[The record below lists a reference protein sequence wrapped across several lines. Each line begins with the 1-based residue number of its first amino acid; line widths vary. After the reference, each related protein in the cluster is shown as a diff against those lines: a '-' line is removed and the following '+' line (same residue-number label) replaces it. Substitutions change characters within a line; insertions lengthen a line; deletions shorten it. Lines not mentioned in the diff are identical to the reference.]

1 MRQNGTLILAFLIIV
16 LISPVA
22 FAMGGPPAQVPTEE
36 TTSIQ
41 PQIQPQTGEAKS
53 VIEMKHTESDRLIK
67 SETELT
73 SLEAER
79 QKIENY
85 LEILNKKIIRAG
97 QAKNAKKL
105 SELWTIERKMSDEEK
120 KISKRILAIKEKHV
134 ELKPEE
140 VAVPV
145 KVEMPKQAEKPKAEN
160 PKVEKPKVEK
170 LLVEKPKSVGRNIVY
185 HDVVMGDTLISI
197 SRKYFGTPDYFR
209 EIAKMNNI
217 TDTAYLTQGT
227 SLMIDLSMGGGK
239 VGAVEQ
245 VQKAAPKP
253 AAGGIVYHTVTAGDT
268 LMGISRQYFDG
279 SELYYKDI
287 AQMNG
292 IAEPYLLEPG
302 MKLKIDTNLKK
313 NVEKPKL

>member
-36 TTSIQ
+36 TTA
-41 PQIQPQTGEAKS
+41 IQPQTVEAKA
-53 VIEMKHTESDRLIK
+53 VITTKEAESERLKK

-85 LEILNKKIIRAG
+85 LEILNKKIIKAG

-105 SELWTIERKMSDEEK
+105 SELWAIEKKMSDEEK
-120 KISKRILAIKEKHV
+120 KISKRILAIKEQHI

-145 KVEMPKQAEKPKAEN
+145 KLEMPKEA
-160 PKVEKPKVEK
+160 EKPKVEK
-170 LLVEKPKSVGRNIVY
+170 PLVEKPKAIGRNIVY

-209 EIAKMNNI
+209 EIAEMNNI

-253 AAGGIVYHTVTAGDT
+253 AEGGIIYHVVAAGDT

-302 MKLKIDTNLKK
+302 MKLKIDTNLMKK
-313 NVEKPKL
+313 VEKPKL

>member
-36 TTSIQ
+36 TAA
-41 PQIQPQTGEAKS
+41 IQPQTVEAKS
-53 VIEMKHTESDRLIK
+53 VTAMKHAESERLTK

-120 KISKRILAIKEKHV
+120 KISKRILAIKEKHI

-145 KVEMPKQAEKPKAEN
+145 KLEMPKQAEKPK
-160 PKVEKPKVEK
+160 VEKPKVEK
-170 LLVEKPKSVGRNIVY
+170 PLVEKPKSVGRNIVY

-245 VQKAAPKP
+245 VQKVVPKP
-253 AAGGIVYHTVTAGDT
+253 APGGIIYHTVVAGDT

-302 MKLKIDTNLKK
+302 MKLKIDTNLMKK
-313 NVEKPKL
+313 MEKPKL

>member
-1 MRQNGTLILAFLIIV
+1 MRQNGTLILAFLIMV
-16 LISPVA
+16 FISPVA

-36 TTSIQ
+36 TAA
-41 PQIQPQTGEAKS
+41 IQPQTVEARS
-53 VIEMKHTESDRLIK
+53 VTAMKHAGSERLIK

-85 LEILNKKIIRAG
+85 LEILNKKIIKAG

-105 SELWTIERKMSDEEK
+105 SELWAIEKKMSDEEK
-120 KISKRILAIKEKHV
+120 KISKRILAIKEKHI

-140 VAVPV
+140 AAVPV
-145 KVEMPKQAEKPKAEN
+145 KLEMPKQAEKPKA
-160 PKVEKPKVEK
+160 
-170 LLVEKPKSVGRNIVY
+170 EKPKSVGRNIVY

-209 EIAKMNNI
+209 EIAEMNNI

-253 AAGGIVYHTVTAGDT
+253 AAGGIIYHVVSAGDT
-268 LMGISRQYFDG
+268 LMSISRKYFNG

-292 IAEPYLLEPG
+292 IVEPYLLEPG

-313 NVEKPKL
+313 KAEEPKL